1 MHIYS
6 LLIWPDLNGCIK
18 SNVSGQQLKELQ
30 HINKSLSALGDVM
43 EALDKK
49 ASYVPY
55 RNSKLTRLLE
65 DCIGGNSR
73 TLMMVTV
80 NPGRD
85 SNQETLCT
93 LQFATRARRIQR
105 QIAQANVTSKT
116 YEERIESL
124 KNEIKRVQG
133 AKARSNEELRKLGI
147 QHKDAKDKLRK
158 LEKKVSKQ
166 EEFPSVIKLR
176 STLND
181 LCLKYE
187 KDEKTWTET
196 TNKCSILQKELNLT
210 QRQLAHVTEERKKE
224 KKLTE
229 KTKQQLLDAQI
240 EAQILKNALR
250 RMKSEA
256 NIAGVKPN
264 IPMSPVNNKGN
275 SIENQSS
282 NNTTSSSIHSP
293 RRAPMP
299 VKKSNAITG
308 KDNKVSDMKPP
319 RPGAKISTGQ
329 QSPRPETKISTR
341 RQSPGPETRISTRQ
355 QSPRPETKTS
365 TGRQSPRP
373 ETKSSTGRQSP
384 RPETGIS
391 TGRQSPR
398 PETRISTGRQSPIID
413 KRESRR
419 ARQSASPPMNRNSGG
434 NTTLRGRKESIENLN
449 KNIIET
455 TVPSLGSSKNSPGA
469 EEVKPPLSPTK
480 QTLTREDTSMPTST
494 PDENKTAQ
502 NHTNNQKLFRT
513 NSLDRTEMA
522 IAKHKA
528 RMLKYRSSLR

>member
-1 MHIYS
+1 
-6 LLIWPDLNGCIK
+6 
-18 SNVSGQQLKELQ
+18 
-30 HINKSLSALGDVM
+30 
-43 EALDKK
+43 
-49 ASYVPY
+49 
-55 RNSKLTRLLE
+55 
-65 DCIGGNSR
+65 
-73 TLMMVTV
+73 
-80 NPGRD
+80 
-85 SNQETLCT
+85 
-93 LQFATRARRIQR
+93 
-105 QIAQANVTSKT
+105 
-116 YEERIESL
+116 L

-133 AKARSNEELRKLGI
+133 SKARSDEELRELGI
-147 QHKDAKDKLRK
+147 QHKDAQDKLRK
-158 LEKKVSKQ
+158 LEKQVSKQ
-166 EEFPSVIKLR
+166 EESPSSIKLR

-282 NNTTSSSIHSP
+282 NNTTPSSIHSP

-319 RPGAKISTGQ
+319 RPGAKTSMVQ
-329 QSPRPETKISTR
+329 QSPRPENRNSTR
-341 RQSPGPETRISTRQ
+341 RQSPTIA
-355 QSPRPETKTS
+355 
-365 TGRQSPRP
+365 
-373 ETKSSTGRQSP
+373 
-384 RPETGIS
+384 
-391 TGRQSPR
+391 
-398 PETRISTGRQSPIID
+398 
-413 KRESRR
+413 KRESRH
-419 ARQSASPPMNRNSGG
+419 ARKSVSLPMNRNSRG
-434 NTTLRGRKESIENLN
+434 NTTLRSRKESIKNLN
-449 KNIIET
+449 KNIIKM
-455 TVPSLGSSKNSPGA
+455 TVPSLASSKNSSGA
-469 EEVKPPLSPTK
+469 EEVKSPLSPTK
-480 QTLTREDTSMPTST
+480 QTLTKEDISMPTST

-502 NHTNNQKLFRT
+502 NHTNDQKLFVT
-513 NSLDRTEMA
+513 NSLDRVEMA